1 MQMSKDCHLQKQGKE
16 AFTTGIQRMAGSRG
30 SSPSPAGLTSI
41 ATGVRRTRILRSG
54 YVRAPRARRNKM
66 ANITK
71 RFFGKSWQE
80 IGVEIERD
88 RLKEQE
94 EKKREE
100 EAEKEQSEYQKSLAG
115 LSKEELDSSF
125 QAFIGHPDFSRIL
138 NQVET
143 IEHIADKWSFIL
155 RRAYEIGQDADTP
168 IGFKFQ
174 YNPVE
179 VKRKLED
186 YGLYLL
192 CPYFREDDSSLTK
205 ESCLI
210 DGNSVD
216 AMCGGEFYRCVV
228 FEDRARKAAAGT
240 ITLPVI
246 NRQEPKIR
254 FDKISVEPVD
264 LRDLENWWKQ
274 DGEY

>member
-1 MQMSKDCHLQKQGKE
+1 
-16 AFTTGIQRMAGSRG
+16 MA
-30 SSPSPAGLTSI
+30 
-41 ATGVRRTRILRSG
+41 
-54 YVRAPRARRNKM
+54 K
-66 ANITK
+66 ITK

-138 NQVET
+138 KQVET

-228 FEDRARKAAAGT
+228 FEDKARKAAAGT
-240 ITLPVI
+240 ITLPI
-246 NRQEPKIR
+246 ISRQEPKNR

-264 LRDLENWWKQ
+264 LRDLENWWKP
-274 DGEY
+274 DGEYR

>member
-1 MQMSKDCHLQKQGKE
+1 
-16 AFTTGIQRMAGSRG
+16 
-30 SSPSPAGLTSI
+30 
-41 ATGVRRTRILRSG
+41 
-54 YVRAPRARRNKM
+54 M

-94 EKKREE
+94 EKRKEEEEEKEAQRAQRDIEKQKRER
-100 EAEKEQSEYQKSLAG
+100 EKEQTEYQKSLAS
-115 LSKEELDSSF
+115 LNKEELDSSF
-125 QAFIGHPDFSRIL
+125 KAFTRHPDFSHIL

-143 IEHIADKWSFIL
+143 IDYVADKWSFIL
-155 RRAYEIGQDADTP
+155 RRAYEIGQGSDIT

-174 YNPVE
+174 HNPVE